1 MTQSPGPTTP
11 DLVDGRL
18 ITLLT
23 TEHFTLQGAR
33 GITTTEALG
42 RTTLYLGSISG
53 GLVALSLLGN
63 ATRLGLPFVVAALVL
78 TPTLIFLGF
87 VTFMRTLE
95 SSMED
100 TFYARGIN
108 RLRHAYLE
116 LAPGWRP
123 YFIQS
128 DRDDMPG
135 VMTNLGLMPG
145 AHFQMYLNLAGMVS
159 IINSVLLGSFVGGA
173 LSVLKVPLVFNAPL
187 AATVFLLAVSAHM
200 KYQQRAWSR
209 FDRRYPSL
217 FPSVP

>member
-11 DLVDGRL
+11 DAGDGRL
-18 ITLLT
+18 IALLT

-33 GITTTEALG
+33 GVTTTEALG

-100 TFYARGIN
+100 TFYARGISQ
-108 RLRHAYLE
+108 LRHAYFE
-116 LAPGWRP
+116 LVPGWH
-123 YFIQS
+123 
-128 DRDDMPG
+128 PG
-135 VMTNLGLMPG
+135 CRTRPG
-145 AHFQMYLNLAGMVS
+145 AAC
-159 IINSVLLGSFVGGA
+159 
-173 LSVLKVPLVFNAPL
+173 
-187 AATVFLLAVSAHM
+187 
-200 KYQQRAWSR
+200 
-209 FDRRYPSL
+209 
-217 FPSVP
+217 